1 MATPGICA
9 STSVSGAVLPLG
21 PAAISA
27 APVAYSLAP
36 VGETAGPAVALA
48 STTTVLRPL
57 SAAVAS
63 ARAFWAVK
71 EAARTAATPATPA
84 LRLAWAGRGRR
95 AVIIG

>member
-9 STSVSGAVLPLG
+9 STSVRGAVLPLG

-27 APVAYSLAP
+27 ALVAYSLAP

-63 ARAFWAVK
+63 PRAVGAVK
-71 EAARTAATPATPA
+71 QAMSTPVSAAVVVRPV
-84 LRLAWAGRGRR
+84 RGHRRESGR
-95 AVIIG
+95 VIM